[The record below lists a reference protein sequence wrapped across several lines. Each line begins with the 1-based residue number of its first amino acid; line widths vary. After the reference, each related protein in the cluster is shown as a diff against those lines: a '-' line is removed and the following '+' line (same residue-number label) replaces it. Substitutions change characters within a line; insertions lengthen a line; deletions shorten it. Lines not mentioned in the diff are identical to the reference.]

1 MPNEKILLKAEANRL
16 GIPEYRKM
24 GLDELKTAIA
34 KAKTGTKGKGK
45 VTADETATNGDK
57 GKAAATTVVKG
68 KPTITPSPPKG
79 KTTTTPAKGKST
91 SRKTTAKKP
100 SAAPGKAKRVA
111 APKRKTTT
119 KAKGKKTTTAKAPR
133 TAKALP
139 ARVDIDRTQI
149 DWRVESNVGNRGG
162 KREEVMAELR
172 KRKGNYDKVF
182 DALIHRAKAFYP
194 GKTKHEA
201 ELMLRWLINRV
212 AFDYVK
218 STDQHTSGE
227 RAKYGKSKAA
237 QDIRRRELREEARKE
252 REKAERAA
260 KRKKSAKKR

>member
-24 GLDELKTAIA
+24 GLDELKAAIA
-34 KAKTGTKGKGK
+34 TAKTGTKGKGK
-45 VTADETATNGDK
+45 ATAEPNGDK

-68 KPTITPSPPKG
+68 KPKTETTSPAKG
-79 KTTTTPAKGKST
+79 KTTTAPAKGKST
-91 SRKTTAKKP
+91 KQKTTAKKP
-100 SAAPGKAKRVA
+100 SAAPGKAKRA
-111 APKRKTTT
+111 ATPKPKPTTT
-119 KAKGKKTTTAKAPR
+119 KAKGKKTTAKPR
-133 TAKALP
+133 ATKALP

-149 DWRVESNVGNRGG
+149 DWRAESNVGNRGG

-182 DALIHRAKAFYP
+182 EALAHRAKSFYP

-201 ELMLRWLINRV
+201 ERMLRWLINRV
-212 AFDYVK
+212 AFDFVM
-218 STDQHTSGE
+218 STGQHEPGE

-237 QDIRRRELREEARKE
+237 QDVRRRERREEERIE
-252 REKAERAA
+252 REKAERAKKRA
-260 KRKKSAKKR
+260 KAAKKK